1 VTGASSGI
9 GAATAALLAR
19 EGADVALLARSRPG
33 LQRVARR
40 VEDEGARAVVLAADV
55 ADREAVVR
63 AVEHGAAELGG
74 LDVAVVAAAAAAF
87 GRFEEMPPE
96 DFDRCVRISF
106 GGAVDTIRAVLPHLD
121 RSGGRL
127 MVIGSAVDTVAL
139 PLLSPYVA
147 AKAALDAFLESLRH
161 ELRSRGSAVSLAVV
175 RPGAVDSPFW
185 RHLTHPAH
193 VTPPE
198 IPPFTAYTAETVARA
213 AVACAIEPRRSLTV
227 GGSTLL
233 LQALNAVARPL
244 TEAAMAAIARV
255 ARPRATADPAPN
267 ALWEP
272 SGDGTVEGGLSGR
285 PSLYAALR
293 RRLP

>member
-1 VTGASSGI
+1 
-9 GAATAALLAR
+9 
-19 EGADVALLARSRPG
+19 VAH
-33 LQRVARR
+33 R
-40 VEDEGARAVVLAADV
+40 VEHAGTRAVVVRADV
-55 ADREAVVR
+55 ADREALAR
-63 AVEHGAAELGG
+63 AVDQATGALGG

-87 GRFEEMPPE
+87 GRFEEIPPD

-106 GGAVDTIRAVLPHLD
+106 GGAVDTIRAVLPHLE

-127 MVIGSAVDTVAL
+127 VVIGSAVDSVVL

-147 AKAALDAFLESLRH
+147 AKSALDAFLESLRA
-161 ELRSRGSAVSLAVV
+161 ELRARDSPVSITVV

-185 RHLTHPAH
+185 RHLTHPAD

-198 IPPFTAYTAETVARA
+198 IPPLTSYKPESVARA
-213 AVACAIEPRRSLTV
+213 AVACAIEPRTSLTV
-227 GGSTLL
+227 GGATLL
-233 LQALNAVARPL
+233 LQAVNAVARPL
-244 TEAAMAAIARV
+244 TEAALAVLARV
-255 ARPRATADPAPN
+255 GRRRARQDAAPN

-272 SGDGTVEGGLSGR
+272 SGDGTVDGGLSGR